1 MPLTEKDVAD
11 MKALIK
17 DRVANYPR
25 LNEMVATGLLIY
37 KSGWYEATGKEAYD
51 AIIQYA
57 TSIRVSKEG
66 KAQVKIARESKR
78 LKAIAAKL

>member
-11 MKALIK
+11 MKTLIK

-51 AIIQYA
+51 AIIQ
-57 TSIRVSKEG
+57 
-66 KAQVKIARESKR
+66 
-78 LKAIAAKL
+78 